1 MAIVEER
8 VATGENLRKFSRA
21 KATPE
26 EKTQSKKMVAAYC
39 RVSKKIEEQQTSIQ
53 TQMES
58 YNLVISEHPD
68 WELAGIYADKGKP
81 GTSKATRPEFLRM
94 VKDAMDGK
102 IDMILVKSISRFSR
116 NTLDM
121 LETIRKLRDKGVG
134 VYFEKEKLNSLSQN
148 SEMLITVYSAFA
160 QEESHSISENMKR
173 GIRQR
178 FEIGVPKWA
187 EVYGYERVGKDE
199 WAPKKGEAEIVAEIY
214 DLYFA
219 GKGAGEI
226 AKILTG
232 RGIEPPGG
240 GEKWL
245 KSSVADILYN
255 EKYIGDCRMQKYFK
269 PDFMK
274 KTSVKNTEMVVDQY
288 YKEGHHEAIVP
299 REFHDYVPLVAAMRD
314 NHRGAVQY
322 PYYGKLICPFC
333 GKAMVKVRIPA
344 GGNTNAWVCGGENKG
359 SLYTKRTKCKPYWVK
374 EPYLSDAVKSAIL
387 QLEPWSCP
395 VEVVDYI
402 FGLHKRLRDGGK
414 IEFLDL
420 EKLVESITFLDWETL
435 EVTWLWG
442 EKTAVSYQTPNYV
455 EAPDPLEKLYAAIER
470 NEKKITDRT
479 IESVEANV
487 QRVSEIIKKTRI
499 VADERPGY
507 PPSIVPGYKVPKTKK
522 PEPKKTEPKKSG
534 RKGKKNED

>member
-26 EKTQSKKMVAAYC
+26 EKAQSKKKVAAYC
-39 RVSKKIEEQQTSIQ
+39 RVSKDIEEQETSIQ

-58 YNLVISEHPD
+58 YNMVIQEHPD

-81 GTSKATRPEFLRM
+81 GTSKKTRPEFLRM
-94 VKDAMDGK
+94 IDDAMHGK

-116 NTLDM
+116 NTLDL
-121 LETIRKLRDKGVG
+121 LETTRQLRDKGVG
-134 VYFEKEKLNSLSQN
+134 VYFEKEKLNSLSLN
-148 SEMLITVYSAFA
+148 SEMLMTVYSAFA

-187 EVYGYERVGKDE
+187 ATYGYERVGKDE
-199 WAPKKGEAEIVAEIY
+199 WVPKKGEAEIVVEIF

-219 GKGAGEI
+219 GMGAGQI
-226 AKILTG
+226 AGMLEK
-232 RGIEPPGG
+232 RGIPAPAGG
-240 GEKWL
+240 KKWM
-245 KSSVADILYN
+245 KSSVADILRN

-274 KTSVKNTEMVVDQY
+274 KGSVKNTEMLLDQY
-288 YKEGHHEAIVP
+288 YKEDHHEAIVP
-299 REFHDYVPLVAAMRD
+299 REFLDYVPLVAAMRD
-314 NHRGAVQY
+314 TNRGAVQY
-322 PYYGKLICPFC
+322 PYYGKLVCPFC
-333 GKAMVKVRIPA
+333 GKPMVKVRIPA

-359 SLYTKRTKCKPYWVK
+359 TLYSKRTKCKPYWVK
-374 EPYLSDAVKSAIL
+374 EPYLSDAVKRAFL

-402 FGLHKRLRDGGK
+402 FNLHKRLREGGK
-414 IEFLDL
+414 VEFLDL

-442 EKTAVSYQTPNYV
+442 EKTLASYKTTSYV
-455 EAPDPLEKLYAAIER
+455 ESPDPLEKLYAAIER

-479 IESVEANV
+479 IEDVEANV

-507 PPSIVPGYKVPKTKK
+507 PPSIVPGYKVLKSTK
-522 PEPKKTEPKKSG
+522 PKKSG
-534 RKGKKNED
+534 GRKKAK